1 MSLLQLTRQQIRN
14 ALNDADPSALR
25 WWVTSLATASG
36 WRDPASD
43 QITSPGLQ
51 LFCHL
56 HSGRGPQLFT
66 AAIAALPLPALASL
80 ALLASHLHGNHQGLC
95 TDPPGRHHRFPPGPR
110 PRSHPEPGANPR
122 CVHDL
127 G

>member
-1 MSLLQLTRQQIRN
+1 MTLLQLTRQQIRQ
-14 ALNDADPSALR
+14 ALTDADPSALR
-25 WWVTSLATASG
+25 WWVTSLANALG

-56 HSGRGPQLFT
+56 HTGRGPQLFT

-80 ALLASHLHGNHQGLC
+80 ALLASHLHGNQGPRLH
-95 TDPPGRHHRFPPGPR
+95 PSGRHHRLPPSPR
-110 PRSHPEPGANPR
+110 QGSHPQSGTDRRFIHEIG
-122 CVHDL
+122 
-127 G
+127 

>member
-1 MSLLQLTRQQIRN
+1 MTLLQHTRQQIRH
-14 ALNDADPSALR
+14 ALIDADPSALR

-56 HSGRGPQLFT
+56 HTGRGLQLFT
-66 AAIAALPLPALASL
+66 AAITALPLPALASL
-80 ALLASHLHGNHQGLC
+80 ALLASNLHG
-95 TDPPGRHHRFPPGPR
+95 TRSDPSSRHHRLPPGTR
-110 PRSHPEPGANPR
+110 HAAHPEPGTHPR
-122 CVHDL
+122 SVHDL